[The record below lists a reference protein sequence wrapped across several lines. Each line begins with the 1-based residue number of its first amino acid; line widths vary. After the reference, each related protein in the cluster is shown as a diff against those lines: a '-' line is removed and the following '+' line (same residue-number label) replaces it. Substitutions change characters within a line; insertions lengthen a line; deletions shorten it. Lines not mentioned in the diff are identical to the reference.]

1 MVMIKSKPIRNKHK
15 YIVGDKSD
23 VYAMKS
29 AQLFLDKEKD
39 WFSSTL
45 FLSIGLGKKL
55 RDVHEVYYPNT
66 LPPYSSKKILN
77 KFLLMETLCRNN
89 DLYRVTMKLSYYR
102 DLALHFGLFWESIPS
117 LLFIPVLEL
126 MEFLDRVVKGSKT
139 KLCEFRLSDKAKRNL
154 SKANVPDISGAF
166 ESLRVA
172 NMIKNGVLQ
181 DSEMI
186 SRMIAYGE
194 NREKEHLEAG
204 ILMQGVVLEEL
215 LRLLVDD
222 ETCILSPDF
231 LIMRSYID
239 RLVEEKRVRKDSDDY
254 SVMEDIR
261 RNRNLLVHYKS
272 CTLAKVKRNGEWL
285 MDSINRIGTANRDY
299 TKVRFPLDTYLTI

>member
-1 MVMIKSKPIRNKHK
+1 M
-15 YIVGDKSD
+15 
-23 VYAMKS
+23 
-29 AQLFLDKEKD
+29 
-39 WFSSTL
+39 
-45 FLSIGLGKKL
+45 
-55 RDVHEVYYPNT
+55 
-66 LPPYSSKKILN
+66 
-77 KFLLMETLCRNN
+77 
-89 DLYRVTMKLSYYR
+89 
-102 DLALHFGLFWESIPS
+102 
-117 LLFIPVLEL
+117 
-126 MEFLDRVVKGSKT
+126 
-139 KLCEFRLSDKAKRNL
+139 
-154 SKANVPDISGAF
+154 PDISGTF

-186 SRMIAYGE
+186 SRMIVYGE

-261 RNRNLLVHYKS
+261 RNRNLLVHYKRCS
-272 CTLAKVKRNGEWL
+272 LVKAKRSSEWL

-299 TKVRFPLDTYLTI
+299 SKIRFPLDTYLTI